1 MWTLLLSPADV
12 HDAVLCRQEVRVI
25 MGKLDRNGDGLISS
39 EEWIHVLNE
48 LFKFMNST
56 AFEKH
61 AAELLTTATHLHS
74 AAGGRQSEGHQSS
87 MQGTAAVV

>member
-1 MWTLLLSPADV
+1 M
-12 HDAVLCRQEVRVI
+12 I
-25 MGKLDRNGDGLISS
+25 MGKLDRNLDGVISS

-74 AAGGRQSEGHQSS
+74 ATSSKQSEGHQSS
-87 MQGTAAVV
+87 TQGTAAVV